1 MRSIIGSVMLAALT
15 IPAVQTLHVSSTA
28 AGGSIHTFAIES
40 KHLNDSRE
48 LLVRTPQGYETG
60 ESHYPVLVVLDA
72 DWHFNLAAAD
82 IEFLSECSYL
92 GRHPIPEMI
101 VVGIANGDR
110 NRDFTP
116 TRREEQIGMRFP
128 TSGGAQ
134 PFRSFLIEEVL
145 PRMDQ
150 EFRTHPYR
158 VLAGWSLGGLF
169 ATDSWCEA
177 KPGFDAFLAISPS
190 LWWDDQLLLRRFRER
205 EGPLPPGQLVI
216 TLGSEEQD
224 THVSRSVDAWTVHL
238 DSVAGPDLA
247 PALVS
252 IDGFGHNY
260 SPKMAFFSGL
270 LSLFDDWI
278 VPRETVQSGLD
289 AVDDYYANLSSR
301 YHFAIPVPEDV
312 YGQIGWGLFESGDV
326 EGSGEV
332 FRTWLERAPG
342 SVLAHASLG
351 AFCRETG
358 QNDEATT
365 LLREAIRLE
374 ELSETPRSG
383 FVSDLRREVTALEAD
398 N

>member
-1 MRSIIGSVMLAALT
+1 MRSIIGSILLAAFT
-15 IPAVQTLHVSSTA
+15 IPVVTA
-28 AGGSIHTFAIES
+28 LQAPSAAARGSIHTLVIES
-40 KHLNDSRE
+40 QHLSESRE
-48 LLVRTPQGYETG
+48 ILVRTPQGYESS
-60 ESHYPVLVVLDA
+60 ESHYPVLIVLDA
-72 DWHFNLAAAD
+72 DWHFSLAAAD
-82 IEFLSECSYL
+82 VEFLAECSYL
-92 GRHPIPEMI
+92 GRHLIPEMI

-110 NRDFTP
+110 NFDFTP

-145 PRMDQ
+145 PRVDQ

-205 EGPLPPGQLVI
+205 EGPLPAGQLVI

-247 PALVS
+247 PALVP

-270 LSLFDDWI
+270 LTLFDDWI
-278 VPRETVQSGLD
+278 VPRETVASGLG
-289 AVDDYYANLSSR
+289 AVDDYYAKLSSR

-326 EGSGEV
+326 EGSSVV
-332 FRTWLERAPG
+332 FRTWLQRAPG
-342 SVLAHASLG
+342 SALAHASLG

-358 QNDEATT
+358 QSDEATE

-374 ELSETPRSG
+374 ELSGSPRSG
-383 FVSDLRREVTALEAD
+383 FVSDLRREVAALEAD